1 MKDDI
6 VKLLVHT
13 SCGCM
18 CVDEYGDE
26 KFVYLPIE
34 ARGKGQ
40 RTDK

>member
-1 MKDDI
+1 
-6 VKLLVHT
+6 
-13 SCGCM
+13 M